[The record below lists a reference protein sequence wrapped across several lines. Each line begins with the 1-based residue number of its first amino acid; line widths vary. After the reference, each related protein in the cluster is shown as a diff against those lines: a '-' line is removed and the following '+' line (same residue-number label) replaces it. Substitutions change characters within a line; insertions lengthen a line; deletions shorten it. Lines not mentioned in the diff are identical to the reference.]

1 MFAGGGCVAGGCIPA
16 KPQWSKVLIFLAFSS
31 DRESARRSKVSGVV
45 SSYIHLC
52 LRRVRGIYVMSAH
65 FVALL

>member
-45 SSYIHLC
+45 SSYIHLFKK
-52 LRRVRGIYVMSAH
+52 S
-65 FVALL
+65 